1 VNEEFS
7 VPDPVDQVRQ
17 FVEAANRVAANR
29 GELDAVPSYLA
40 RDSVWDTSRVGI
52 GVFEGV
58 ATIRRFLEDW
68 FGSYEELQVVIDELL
83 DVGSGVVL
91 TVTRQMAR
99 PVGTTGYIQQREGWV
114 WVWLTAC
121 APASRSTPK
130 PSSTRPALPPN
141 ASPRNGARRC
151 RRRAHDAVGVTLDG

>member
-1 VNEEFS
+1 VPEEFS

-17 FVEAANRVAANR
+17 FVEAANR
-29 GELDAVPSYLA
+29 GELDAAPSYLA
-40 RDSVWDTSRVGI
+40 RDAVWDTSRVGI

-58 ATIRRFLEDW
+58 ATIRRFMEDW
-68 FGSYEELQVVIDELL
+68 FRSYEELQFVIDELL

-114 WVWLTAC
+114 WVWVDGLC
-121 APASRSTPK
+121 ASVTVYPEAVIDE
-130 PSSTRPALPPN
+130 
-141 ASPRNGARRC
+141 ARAAAERLAEE
-151 RRRAHDAVGVTLDG
+151 RG

>member
-1 VNEEFS
+1 MSEES
-7 VPDPVDQVRQ
+7 TTPHPAERVRQ

-52 GVFEGV
+52 GVFEGA

-68 FGSYEELQVVIDELL
+68 FRGYEELQIVIDELL

-91 TVTRQMAR
+91 TVTCQMGR

-114 WVWLTAC
+114 WVWVDGLC
-121 APASRSTPK
+121 ASVTVYPEDVIDEARAAAE
-130 PSSTRPALPPN
+130 RLAEE
-141 ASPRNGARRC
+141 PR
-151 RRRAHDAVGVTLDG
+151 

>member
-1 VNEEFS
+1 MNEEFS

-68 FGSYEELQVVIDELL
+68 FCSYEELQIVIDELL

-114 WVWLTAC
+114 WVWVDGLC
-121 APASRSTPK
+121 ASVTVYPEAVIDE
-130 PSSTRPALPPN
+130 
-141 ASPRNGARRC
+141 ARAAAERLAEE
-151 RRRAHDAVGVTLDG
+151 RG

>member
-1 VNEEFS
+1 MQEEFS
-7 VPDPVDQVRQ
+7 VPDPVDRVRR

-29 GELDAVPSYLA
+29 GELDAVPSYFA

-58 ATIRRFLEDW
+58 ATIRRLLEDW
-68 FGSYEELQVVIDELL
+68 FRSYEELQFVIDELL

-91 TVTRQMAR
+91 TVIRQMAR

-114 WVWLTAC
+114 WVWVDGLCASVTVYPEAHIDEARATAKRL
-121 APASRSTPK
+121 AEER
-130 PSSTRPALPPN
+130 
-141 ASPRNGARRC
+141 G
-151 RRRAHDAVGVTLDG
+151 

>member
-1 VNEEFS
+1 MSEES
-7 VPDPVDQVRQ
+7 TTPHPAERVRQ

-68 FGSYEELQVVIDELL
+68 FRSYEELQLVIDELL

-114 WVWLTAC
+114 WVWVDGLC
-121 APASRSTPK
+121 ASVTVYPEAVIHE
-130 PSSTRPALPPN
+130 
-141 ASPRNGARRC
+141 ARAAAERLAQE
-151 RRRAHDAVGVTLDG
+151 RADG

>member
-1 VNEEFS
+1 MPEES
-7 VPDPVDQVRQ
+7 TTPDPVAQVRR

-68 FGSYEELQVVIDELL
+68 FRSYEELQIAIDELL

-114 WVWLTAC
+114 WVWVDGLC
-121 APASRSTPK
+121 ASVTVYPEAVIDE
-130 PSSTRPALPPN
+130 
-141 ASPRNGARRC
+141 AR
-151 RRRAHDAVGVTLDG
+151 ADAERLAEERE

>member
-68 FGSYEELQVVIDELL
+68 FCSYEELQIVIDELL

-114 WVWLTAC
+114 WVWVDGLC
-121 APASRSTPK
+121 ASVTVYPEAVIDE
-130 PSSTRPALPPN
+130 
-141 ASPRNGARRC
+141 ARAAAERLAQE
-151 RRRAHDAVGVTLDG
+151 RG

>member
-1 VNEEFS
+1 MTEEFS

-17 FVEAANRVAANR
+17 FVEAANR
-29 GELDAVPSYLA
+29 GELDAAPSYLA

-58 ATIRRFLEDW
+58 ATIRRFMEDW
-68 FGSYEELQVVIDELL
+68 FRSYGELQFVIDELL

-114 WVWLTAC
+114 WVWVDGLC
-121 APASRSTPK
+121 ASVTVYPHSDIDE
-130 PSSTRPALPPN
+130 
-141 ASPRNGARRC
+141 ARAAAERLAEE
-151 RRRAHDAVGVTLDG
+151 RG